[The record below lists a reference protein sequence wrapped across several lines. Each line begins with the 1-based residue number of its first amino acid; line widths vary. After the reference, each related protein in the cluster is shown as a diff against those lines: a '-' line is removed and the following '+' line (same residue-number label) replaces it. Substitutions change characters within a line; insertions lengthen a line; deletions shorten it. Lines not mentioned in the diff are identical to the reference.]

1 MGDQEKTAEIERL
14 LTDMCAT
21 IPDGVRPMAIL
32 SAFLMG
38 MNELAES
45 CVKHAPMFYRKQVAK
60 SLRQCADHFEVGKT
74 PDYTHEVK
82 GPNRGKACSSI
93 CRIASKRPWRFK

>member
-1 MGDQEKTAEIERL
+1 MGDQEKTGEIERL

-38 MNELAES
+38 LNELAGG
-45 CVKHAPMFYRKQVAK
+45 CAKHAPMSYRKAVAK
-60 SLRQCADHFEVGKT
+60 SLRQCADHFEFGIT

-82 GPNRGKACSSI
+82 KPN
-93 CRIASKRPWRFK
+93 